1 MTLQFNVP
9 PEITLTV
16 FDDDIYNEE
25 HQMSEWYQNYENSQI
40 AMLEYNGHFAELRAC
55 GEMRIIGTNDEIIR
69 YTSDLFEYGFK
80 TDNDLSNLEELGWYY
95 EMNNCFELWFD
106 VDGDEHGIFIDDLT
120 SGFHQAII
128 WLLSTKESNV

>member
-95 EMNNCFELWFD
+95 EMNNCFELWF
-106 VDGDEHGIFIDDLT
+106 EKSRF
-120 SGFHQAII
+120 
-128 WLLSTKESNV
+128 